1 MESNSESPI
10 IIQML
15 KNVKNIIEISKGRNC
30 WEEDELKN
38 IDITYH
44 NVCEIVRQLEERD
57 EKVDESVEE
66 MDEVD

>member
-1 MESNSESPI
+1 
-10 IIQML
+10 ML
-15 KNVKNIIEISKGRNC
+15 LCGKYTTC
-30 WEEDELKN
+30 LKN

-44 NVCEIVRQLEERD
+44 NVCEIVRQLQEKQIGERD